1 MNKSLR
7 IRLAG
12 LLCLSALAPLAAHAA
27 VQAGEKLY
35 QAHCAAC
42 HGVKLE
48 GAAGPSL
55 VDQVW
60 LHGAPTKANLI
71 TVISKGVADK
81 GMPAW
86 SPTLSAA
93 QIAQL
98 ADYVAQSARAGG
110 KPAAGAASPATAA
123 APAVA
128 AVATTATATAATVAA
143 AAPAAK
149 TAPADKTAA
158 ILSGLKLP
166 KGFRI
171 AVYADK
177 VETARS
183 MAVSGSGV
191 VYVGSRKAGK
201 VYALVDADKDGVAE
215 KVVTVAEGLQHPI
228 GVTLLNGALYVAEI
242 SRIIRFD
249 NIDATYAAKP
259 AYKVVKDDLPKETWH
274 GEKFIKAGPD
284 GKIYVPIGAPCN
296 TCNKEDQPYSK
307 LWRMNAD
314 GSNFEEYARGI
325 RNTVGFAWHPQ
336 TRELWFTDN
345 GPDMMGDNTP
355 SCELNVA
362 PKAGLHFGFPYC
374 HGGVLP
380 DPEFGKLQACEQFV
394 APVAKLGPHV
404 APLGLAFYS
413 GTQFPQQYRNN
424 LFIAEHGSWNRDNK
438 IGYKVSLVT
447 LYNSKVVSTT
457 TFIDGFLRDGDDV
470 VGRPVD
476 IAVLADG
483 SMLVSDDHG
492 GRIYRVTYT
501 GK

>member
-7 IRLAG
+7 VRLAA

-27 VQAGEKLY
+27 ISAGEKLY

-48 GAAGPSL
+48 GATGPSL
-55 VDQVW
+55 IDQVW

-81 GMPAW
+81 GMPPW
-86 SPTLSAA
+86 SPTLNAT

-98 ADYVAQSARAGG
+98 ADYVALSARTGG
-110 KPAAGAASPATAA
+110 KTA
-123 APAVA
+123 
-128 AVATTATATAATVAA
+128 AA
-143 AAPAAK
+143 AAPAA
-149 TAPADKTAA
+149 TAAAAAPAAPSDKTAA

-201 VYALVDADKDGVAE
+201 VYALVDENKDGVAE
-215 KVVTVAEGLQHPI
+215 KVITIAEGLQNPI

-325 RNTVGFAWHPQ
+325 RNTVGFAWHPV
-336 TRELWFTDN
+336 TKEMWFTDN
-345 GPDMMGDNTP
+345 GPDMMGDNSP

-380 DPEFGKLQACEQFV
+380 DPEFGKLQSCEQFV

-404 APLGLAFYS
+404 APLGLGFYT
-413 GTQFPQQYRNN
+413 GTQFPAQYRNN
-424 LFIAEHGSWNRDNK
+424 LFIAEHGSWNRENK

-447 LYNSKVVSTT
+447 LYNSKVVSIT
-457 TFIDGFLRDGDDV
+457 TFIDGFLRDGDEV

-492 GRIYRVTYT
+492 GRVYRVTYA

>member
-7 IRLAG
+7 LAA
-12 LLCLSALAPLAAHAA
+12 LVCLSALAPLTSHAA
-27 VQAGEKLY
+27 VHPGDKLY
-35 QAHCAAC
+35 QANCASC
-42 HGVKLE
+42 HGVRME
-48 GAAGPSL
+48 GAVGPSL
-55 VDQVW
+55 VDQTW

-71 TVISKGVADK
+71 KIIGKGVADK
-81 GMPAW
+81 GMPPW
-86 SPTLSAA
+86 SPTLSST
-93 QIAQL
+93 QIALL
-98 ADYVAQSARAGG
+98 ADYVAAG
-110 KPAAGAASPATAA
+110 AA
-123 APAVA
+123 APAK
-128 AVATTATATAATVAA
+128 
-143 AAPAAK
+143 AAPAASAAASTTASAAHTPAEKAAASEK
-149 TAPADKTAA
+149 TLPGM
-158 ILSGLKLP
+158 SGFKLP

-177 VETARS
+177 VETARA
-183 MAVSGSGV
+183 MAVSDSGV

-201 VYALVDADKDGVAE
+201 VYALVDENKDGVAD
-215 KVVTVAEGLQHPI
+215 KVVTIAEGLQNPI
-228 GVTLLNGALYVAEI
+228 GVTLLNGSLYVAEV

-249 NIDATYAAKP
+249 NIDASYAKKP
-259 AYKVVKDDLPKETWH
+259 AYKVVKDDLPKDGWH
-274 GEKFIKAGPD
+274 GEKFIRTGPD

-296 TCNKEDQPYSK
+296 TCNKEEQPYSK
-307 LWRMNAD
+307 IWRMNAD

-325 RNTVGFAWHPQ
+325 RNTVGFAWHPLSK
-336 TRELWFTDN
+336 EMWFTDN

-404 APLGLAFYS
+404 APLGLAFYT

-424 LFIAEHGSWNRDNK
+424 LFVAEHGSWNRENK

-483 SMLVSDDHG
+483 SMLISDDHG
-492 GRIYRVTYT
+492 GRVYRVTYE

>member
-7 IRLAG
+7 LRLAA
-12 LLCLSALAPLAAHAA
+12 LLCLSALAPLAAQAA
-27 VQAGEKLY
+27 VTAMTSGEKLY
-35 QAHCAAC
+35 QAHCASC

-48 GAAGPSL
+48 GATGPSL
-55 VDQVW
+55 IDQVW

-71 TVISKGVADK
+71 TVISKGMADK
-81 GMPAW
+81 GMPPW
-86 SPTLSAA
+86 SPTLNAT

-98 ADYVAQSARAGG
+98 ADYVAQSARSGG
-110 KPAAGAASPATAA
+110 KSAAAAASTGAS

-128 AVATTATATAATVAA
+128 AAPA
-143 AAPAAK
+143 AAPAA
-149 TAPADKTAA
+149 TAPAAKAAGAVAADKTAA
-158 ILSGLKLP
+158 ILSGMKLP

-183 MAVSGSGV
+183 MTVSDSGV

-215 KVVTVAEGLQHPI
+215 KVITVAEGLHNPI

-259 AYKVVKDDLPKETWH
+259 AFKVVKDDLPKETWH

-314 GSNFEEYARGI
+314 GSQFEEYARGI
-325 RNTVGFAWHPQ
+325 RNTVGFAWHPVSK
-336 TRELWFTDN
+336 ELWFTDN
-345 GPDMMGDNTP
+345 GPDMMGDNSP

-404 APLGLAFYS
+404 APLGLGFYT
-413 GTQFPQQYRNN
+413 GTQFPAQYRNN
-424 LFIAEHGSWNRDNK
+424 LFIAEHGSWNRENK

-457 TFIDGFLRDGDDV
+457 TFIDGFLRDGDEV

-492 GRIYRVTYT
+492 GRIYRVTYV

>member
-1 MNKSLR
+1 MNKFLQL
-7 IRLAG
+7 RLAG
-12 LLCLSALAPLAAHAA
+12 LLCLSALAPFAAHAA

-35 QAHCAAC
+35 QAHCASC

-48 GAAGPSL
+48 GATGPSL
-55 VDQVW
+55 IDQVW

-81 GMPAW
+81 GMPPW

-93 QIAQL
+93 QIAQV
-98 ADYVAQSARAGG
+98 ADYVAQSARTGG
-110 KPAAGAASPATAA
+110 KAAASAATATAA
-123 APAVA
+123 A
-128 AVATTATATAATVAA
+128 ATATAATAAATATPAA

-149 TAPADKTAA
+149 AAPADKNAA
-158 ILSGLKLP
+158 VLSGLKLP

-171 AVYADK
+171 AVYADN
-177 VETARS
+177 VQNARS
-183 MAVSGSGV
+183 MAVSDSGI

-215 KVVTVAEGLQHPI
+215 KVVTIADGLQNPI

-259 AYKVVKDDLPKETWH
+259 AYKVVKSDLPKETWH
-274 GEKFIKAGPD
+274 GEKFIKTGPD

-307 LWRMNAD
+307 IWRMNAD

-336 TRELWFTDN
+336 TKEMWFTDN
-345 GPDMMGDNTP
+345 GPDMMGDNSP

-394 APVAKLGPHV
+394 QPVAKLGPHV
-404 APLGLAFYS
+404 APLGLGFYT
-413 GTQFPQQYRNN
+413 GTQFPQAYRNN
-424 LFIAEHGSWNRDNK
+424 LFIAEHGSWNRENK

-457 TFIDGFLRDGDDV
+457 TFIDGFLRDGDEV

-492 GRIYRVTYT
+492 GRIFRVTYA

>member
-1 MNKSLR
+1 MNKSLKL
-7 IRLAG
+7 RLAG
-12 LLCLSALAPLAAHAA
+12 LLCLSALAPLAANAA
-27 VQAGEKLY
+27 IHAGEKLY
-35 QAHCAAC
+35 QAHCASC

-48 GAAGPSL
+48 GSTGPSL
-55 VDQVW
+55 IDQVW

-81 GMPAW
+81 GMPPW

-98 ADYVAQSARAGG
+98 ADYVAQGARTRG
-110 KPAAGAASPATAA
+110 KTAIAGAAATTAA
-123 APAVA
+123 AA
-128 AVATTATATAATVAA
+128 AATPTVTAAPP
-143 AAPAAK
+143 APAAK
-149 TAPADKTAA
+149 AAPADKTAA
-158 ILSGLKLP
+158 ILNGLKLP

-171 AVYADK
+171 AVYADN
-177 VETARS
+177 VQTARS
-183 MAVSGSGV
+183 MAVSDSGI

-215 KVVTVAEGLQHPI
+215 KVVTIAEGLQNPI

-242 SRIIRFD
+242 SRIVRFD

-259 AYKVVKDDLPKETWH
+259 AYKVVKADLPKETWH

-307 LWRMNAD
+307 IWRMNAD

-336 TRELWFTDN
+336 TREMWFTDN
-345 GPDMMGDNTP
+345 GPDMMGDNSP

-362 PKAGLHFGFPYC
+362 PKAGMHFGFPYC

-394 APVAKLGPHV
+394 QPVAKLGPHV
-404 APLGLAFYS
+404 APLGLGFYT

-457 TFIDGFLRDGDDV
+457 TFIDGFLRDGDEV

-492 GRIYRVTYT
+492 GRIYRVTYA

>member
-1 MNKSLR
+1 MNTSLR
-7 IRLAG
+7 LRLAA
-12 LLCLSALAPLAAHAA
+12 LLSLSALAPLAAHAA
-27 VQAGEKLY
+27 VSAGEKLY
-35 QAHCAAC
+35 QAHCASC
-42 HGVKLE
+42 HGVKLD
-48 GAAGPSL
+48 GATGPSL
-55 VDQVW
+55 IDQVW
-60 LHGAPTKANLI
+60 LHGAPTRANLI
-71 TVISKGVADK
+71 GMIGKGVANK
-81 GMPAW
+81 GMPGW
-86 SPTLSAA
+86 SGTLTPA

-98 ADYVAQSARAGG
+98 ADYVAPAARAAG
-110 KPAAGAASPATAA
+110 KTTQAAGAAASSG
-123 APAVA
+123 
-128 AVATTATATAATVAA
+128 AA

-149 TAPADKTAA
+149 PAATAA
-158 ILSGLKLP
+158 AALPAAPDKAAALLSGFKLP

-183 MAVSGSGV
+183 MAVSDSGI

-201 VYALVDADKDGVAE
+201 VYALVDDNKDGVADR
-215 KVVTVAEGLQHPI
+215 VLTIAEGLQNPI
-228 GVTLLNGALYVAEI
+228 GVALLNGALYVAEI

-249 NIDATYAAKP
+249 NIDASYAARP
-259 AYKVVKDDLPKETWH
+259 AYKVVKADLPKETWH

-296 TCNKEDQPYSK
+296 TCNKEDQAYSK
-307 LWRMNAD
+307 IWRMNPD

-325 RNTVGFAWHPQ
+325 RNTVGFTWHPVSKDM
-336 TRELWFTDN
+336 WFTDN
-345 GPDMMGDNTP
+345 GPDMMGDNAP

-380 DPEFGKLQACEQFV
+380 DPEFGKLRACEQFV
-394 APVAKLGPHV
+394 EPVAKLGPHV
-404 APLGLAFYS
+404 APLGLNFYT
-413 GTQFPQQYRNN
+413 GTQFPAQYRNN
-424 LFIAEHGSWNRDNK
+424 LFIAEHGSWNRENK

-447 LYNSKVVSTT
+447 LYNGKMVSST
-457 TFIDGFLRDGDDV
+457 TFIDGFLRDGDEV

-492 GRIYRVTYT
+492 GRVYRVTYT